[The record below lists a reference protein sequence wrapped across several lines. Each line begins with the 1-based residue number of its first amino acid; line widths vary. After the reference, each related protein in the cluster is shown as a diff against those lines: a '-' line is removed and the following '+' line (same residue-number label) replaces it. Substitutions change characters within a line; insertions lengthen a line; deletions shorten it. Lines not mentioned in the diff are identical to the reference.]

1 MKSLRFRH
9 YGLSVCVAVV
19 MVAGC
24 SGGSGTPLSPSVAG
38 KTAER
43 EHPDATY
50 GVLYSFSGSGK
61 GDGET
66 PEATLTDV
74 DGTLYGTTILGGADN
89 DGTAFTIAPSGKET
103 VLHSFGGSGDG
114 AYPEAGFLSV
124 NGTLYGT
131 TMEGGT
137 SGFGTV
143 FSITPSGKEKVL
155 HSFGRSKDGTY
166 PVAGLINVNGML
178 YGTAANGGANDDG
191 IVFSIAPT
199 GRETVRY
206 SFKGGS
212 ADGEDPHGGLV
223 NVKGTLYGT
232 TYEGGVGGDGTVF
245 AITTSGKEKVLH
257 SFFESSGDGAYP
269 VTGLVYVKGMLYG
282 TTTIGGVYCS
292 PSRYCGTV
300 FAISP
305 AGKEAV
311 LHSFGH
317 SGDGEVPYA
326 GLINVSGTLY
336 GTTEFGGVNCSQ
348 FGCGTVFSI
357 TPSGKENVLLSFGGT
372 DEGGYPEAGLLDAQ
386 GTFYGTTSGGG
397 ANNFGTV
404 FSLNL

>member
-1 MKSLRFRH
+1 MKSLRFRP

-19 MVAGC
+19 MAAGC
-24 SGGSGTPLSPSVAG
+24 GGGSGTPPTPAVAG

-43 EHPDATY
+43 AHPDATY
-50 GVLYSFSGSGK
+50 GVLYSFAGSSK

-66 PEATLTDV
+66 PEATLLEV
-74 DGTLYGTTILGGADN
+74 EGKLYGTTILGGTN
-89 DGTAFTIAPSGKET
+89 GDGTVFSVTPSGTET

-114 AYPEAGFLSV
+114 AYPESGFLRV

-137 SGFGTV
+137 SGYGTV
-143 FSITPSGKEKVL
+143 FSITPSGKERVL
-155 HSFGRSKDGTY
+155 HSFGRSKDGSY
-166 PVAGLINVNGML
+166 PVAGLINVNGTL
-178 YGTAANGGANDDG
+178 YGTTANGGANDDG
-191 IVFSIAPT
+191 IVFSITPSGT
-199 GRETVRY
+199 ENVLY

-212 ADGEDPHGGLV
+212 ADGEDPHAGLV
-223 NVKGTLYGT
+223 NVSGTLYGT
-232 TYEGGVGGDGTVF
+232 TYEGGARNEGTVF
-245 AITTSGKEKVLH
+245 AITPSGKEKKLH
-257 SFFESSGDGAYP
+257 SFLGNSDGAFP

-282 TTTIGGVYCS
+282 TTTVGGVYCS

-317 SGDGEVPYA
+317 SGDGEVPFA

-336 GTTEFGGVNCSQ
+336 GTTEFGGVNCTQ

-372 DEGGYPEAGLLDAQ
+372 DEGGYPEAGLLNAND
-386 GTFYGTTSGGG
+386 TYYGTTSGGG

-404 FSLNL
+404 FSLKL